1 MSWENILKQI
11 DEVEAIFG
19 KVYWI
24 DGGPS
29 VETKDINKINQVEQ
43 NLQKFRTEVISRLIN
58 FIKGIQKFDIPEN
71 FWGSHTGAGL
81 KSLDELLNDLESFDK
96 LIDYHIEELMY
107 AVEKIHEVRNELEY
121 ERYMADDF

>member
-58 FIKGIQKFDIPEN
+58 FNFFVYICFLFLKLNSNGI
-71 FWGSHTGAGL
+71 L
-81 KSLDELLNDLESFDK
+81 
-96 LIDYHIEELMY
+96 
-107 AVEKIHEVRNELEY
+107 
-121 ERYMADDF
+121 